1 MAARAYNLKSQSI
14 TINGVP
20 LSEFGDTDALS
31 VAPEADLYTSTVTAD
46 GTANRSRT
54 NDNRH
59 TATLTLKQN
68 GVGHLLLMQTL
79 ALQEA
84 STVPVPFAFVVRDIV
99 TGERLIEP
107 QALIRRRP
115 DIVRGRDV
123 SDAVWTI
130 DLPSPQIST
139 PTAILPA
146 V

>member
-1 MAARAYNLKSQSI
+1 MAARAYNLKNQII

-20 LSEFGDTDALS
+20 VSEFGDTDAVS
-31 VAPEADLYTSTVTAD
+31 ITPEADLYTSTVTAD

-59 TATLTLKQN
+59 TANLTLKQN
-68 GVGHLLLMQTL
+68 GIGHRLLSEQL

-84 STVPVPFAFVVRDIV
+84 GPVPVPFSFGLRDVV
-99 TGERLIEP
+99 TGEVLIEP

-123 SDAVWTI
+123 GDSVWVI
-130 DLPSPQIST
+130 DLPSPVIT
-139 PTAILPA
+139 PPRSILPA